1 MHEPIPVTVVTGFLG
16 AGKSTLLEQWLRT
29 LPRERTAVLINE
41 QGEVGIDGSLLA
53 ARAARLREITGGC
66 ICCVARAALD
76 AALLELA
83 ESSPR
88 PTRIVV
94 ETSGAASPAGVV
106 QALTHGSARDQLR
119 LDGIV
124 TVVDATAVER
134 ALQFPLA
141 VEQLGFADVVL
152 LSRADIAAPD
162 ALAQAQARVEPL
174 APNAVFAQTRHGDI
188 ITPPDTTLLDLLAQR
203 SSVPPRIVDAQTRH
217 GVDAVSFV
225 HDGDLDEDRFAA
237 WVETSLGPLEARVL
251 RLKGI
256 LAIAGI
262 DERVVVQ
269 GVGTAVEVTLGP
281 PWGDT
286 PRTSKLVLLGLDLDA
301 AALQNAFERCRA

>member
-1 MHEPIPVTVVTGFLG
+1 MNDLIPVTVITGFLG
-16 AGKSTLLEQWLRT
+16 AGKSTVLEQWLRV

-41 QGEVGIDGSLLA
+41 QGEIGIDGALLA

-106 QALTHGSARDQLR
+106 QALTRGSAHVQLR

-124 TVVDATAVER
+124 AVVDATAVER
-134 ALQFPLA
+134 ALQYPLA
-141 VEQLGFADVVL
+141 IEQLAFADIVL
-152 LSRADIAAPD
+152 LSRADIAD
-162 ALAQAQARVEPL
+162 ADSLGRAQARLEPL
-174 APNAVFAQTRHGDI
+174 APGAVFAHTSRGSLT
-188 ITPPDTTLLDLLAQR
+188 TPRNTSLLDLLADR
-203 SSVPPRIVDAQTRH
+203 ATTPPRALPSETRH
-217 GVDAVSFV
+217 GVDSVSFV
-225 HDGDLDEDRFAA
+225 HDGNLDEDRFAA
-237 WVETSLGPLEARVL
+237 WVEDSLGPLEARIL

-256 LAIAGI
+256 LAIDGVE
-262 DERVVVQ
+262 ERVIVQ
-269 GVGTAVEVTLGP
+269 GVGPNVEVTLGP
-281 PWGDT
+281 PWADT
-286 PRTSKLVLLGLDLDA
+286 PRTSRLVLLGLNLDSA
-301 AALQNAFERCRA
+301 VLKQAFEACRS